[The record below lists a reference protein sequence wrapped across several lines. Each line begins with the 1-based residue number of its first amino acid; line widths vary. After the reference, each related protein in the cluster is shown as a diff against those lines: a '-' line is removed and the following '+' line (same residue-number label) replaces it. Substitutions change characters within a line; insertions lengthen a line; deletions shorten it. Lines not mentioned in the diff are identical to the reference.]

1 MKKIIALILSLAL
14 VGCTTTKPQTK
25 ELKEVQFILDWTP
38 NTNHTGLFVAQEK
51 GYLKEIGVD
60 LKIQQPPEGST
71 TELIA
76 NGKAPFGISFQDSL
90 AKKFEKKI
98 PVTAVAAVI
107 EHNTSGIVSL
117 KDKNIL
123 SPKDLVNV
131 RYGTWDDPI
140 ELKVIET
147 VMKNENANFSDV
159 KLVPNNAD
167 NSITGLSNNLFDS
180 AWIFYAWDG
189 VLADHNKLATNFFY
203 FKDFA
208 RELDFYTPVIIAN
221 NDYLKNNSEEATKIM
236 TAIKKGYQFAMD
248 HPKEA
253 AQILIK
259 YAPELKAQEKFV
271 EESQIW
277 ISKQYASNKENWG
290 KFDANRWNAFYQWIN
305 DNKLV
310 DTALPL
316 NYGFTNDYVGK

>member
-1 MKKIIALILSLAL
+1 MKKILVFLMSLILF
-14 VGCTTTKPQTK
+14 VGCGTTQKSTTLKDV
-25 ELKEVQFILDWTP
+25 ELILDWTP
-38 NTNHTGLFVAQEK
+38 NTNHTGLFVALEK
-51 GYLKEIGVD
+51 GYLKEVGIH

-98 PVTAVAAVI
+98 PVTAIAAII
-107 EHNTSGIVSL
+107 EHNTSGIVAL
-117 KDKNIL
+117 KKSNIQ
-123 SPKDLVNV
+123 SPKDLVGQ

-147 VMKNENANFSDV
+147 VMKTENSNFSDV

-167 NSITGLSNNLFDS
+167 NSIIGLSNNLFDA

-189 VLADHNKLATNFFY
+189 VLANHNNVETNFFY

-208 RELDFYTPVIIAN
+208 KELDFYTPVIIAN
-221 NDYLKNNSEEATKIM
+221 NDYLKNNKEEAKKIM
-236 TAIKKGYQFAMD
+236 IAIKKGYQFAID

-259 YAPELKAQEKFV
+259 YAPELKAQEKFI

-277 ISKQYASNKENWG
+277 ISKQYASNKEKWG
-290 KFDANRWNAFYQWIN
+290 HFDAGRWNAFYQWIN

-310 DTALPL
+310 DEALPL
-316 NYGFTNDYVGK
+316 DYGFTNEYVGQ